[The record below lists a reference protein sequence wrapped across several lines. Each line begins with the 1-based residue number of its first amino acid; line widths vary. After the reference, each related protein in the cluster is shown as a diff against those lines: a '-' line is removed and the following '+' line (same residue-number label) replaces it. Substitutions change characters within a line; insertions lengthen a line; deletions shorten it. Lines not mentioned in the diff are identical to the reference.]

1 MEMKM
6 VTHAGDSG
14 HRAAR
19 LQGILLTDLS
29 LRVAAIDTG
38 AAAILADSNG
48 SERRDIIMAALP
60 EEVIRKLRGQPATE
74 LHDRTISFRVA
85 KGNYVCRVS
94 VLHPCESRLGAQT
107 MLALHLYRDTDVR
120 EEIDRFAAEY
130 DLTERERQTLLGIAN
145 GLTSKEI
152 AERLNIS
159 PNTVKSFLRLMMVK
173 IGVARRGEIIS
184 KVLAHQRHRT

>member
-1 MEMKM
+1 MKM
-6 VTHAGDSG
+6 VTNAGDGG

-29 LRVAAIDTG
+29 LRVAALDAG
-38 AAAILADSNG
+38 AAAILAEHNG
-48 SERRDIIMAALP
+48 IDRRDAAMAVLP
-60 EEVIRKLRGQPATE
+60 DEVVRKLRSQPASE
-74 LHDRTISFRVA
+74 LHDRSISFRIA

-94 VLHPCESRLGAQT
+94 VLHPYESRLGTQT

-130 DLTERERQTLLGIAN
+130 DLTDRERQTLLGIAN

-184 KVLAHQRHRT
+184 KVLDHQRHRT